1 MSAASV
7 NNSNTTTAT
16 TTTHK
21 RTKSAPR
28 IHAGPLVSSLFL
40 TNLRLLDLDL
50 LPDWPSITPSTF
62 SNVDARAR
70 IKAAEWSL
78 YQLFRLFDPAVTAE
92 KLQPFFPPLEPLQ
105 SINLRAALYRCLD
118 GLKKNGVLGRETV
131 LRKTMLDECSGDKFW
146 EICVAFSAVV
156 VRKRVVRKKDKMGL
170 GRPLAQ
176 TLGAVHGPRKADRE
190 ALLPL
195 LVAHRVSLNKNL
207 VDKQRLG
214 EEFAQLGNVLQEKEQ
229 DLGRRRAVLQ
239 DNGKHDQVQKQLE
252 HFKPLEDVLRKGW
265 VGDEGF
271 EEALLSGGSAASSD
285 RMLAEST
292 ERLFS
297 RDRRSRVSIL
307 GQDEPEITE
316 DIVSKARGQSSR
328 LKRWQALYDRLQA
341 AKPKLSQV
349 EEARAVGQTVAIRFN
364 RHADL
369 TLSDNR
375 SQGRPSSPVKNSHA
389 RAASA
394 CVTGYDNILSAM
406 REDLRLTQNARR
418 NDNGSNTNNDARHGR
433 SASAVTGVSRTSSF
447 QSSHNRHHSRSPS
460 MQHSPSQ
467 SPAPFR
473 PGMGRRISS
482 RSRSYQQPKV
492 ISQRGPIPLK
502 TELFSPLKSARPG
515 GESPTS
521 GFMSRPSSQLP
532 SPQEEV
538 DESAASIDGTLNR
551 NDRFGS
557 SRNGEYR
564 QAKPVFPP
572 PQEEMDESVGGID
585 AALSGLGIHD
595 TNKDEV
601 GSTSDGGRA
610 PNFDLP
616 TPSAS
621 PVNLDPPKQDPITD
635 STEFVRPAL
644 PSRQPSLADRTRLS
658 MAFTSSNNSSTPED
672 SPSPTINPDNFPLPP
687 TASATS
693 SPQTSRSLADRTR
706 QSISSST
713 PIARQRPTQHTRS
726 QTSVHQHPNTT
737 PRARRL
743 SFDQLTPSREAD
755 EADENRNSSANK
767 RIFTPR
773 EQLFDEGV
781 EYDSV
786 FKSRPKVAH
795 SPLMSP
801 SAPDYDVDDDD
812 GEEEFSMV
820 GALRELD
827 DEGELGSS
835 PLRR

>member
-1 MSAASV
+1 MERPVSAASL
-7 NNSNTTTAT
+7 NTTTAT
-16 TTTHK
+16 TSHK

-28 IHAGPLVSSLFL
+28 IQTGPILSSLFL

-50 LPDWPSITPSTF
+50 LPDWPSITPATF

-70 IKAAEWSL
+70 IKASEWSL
-78 YQLFRLFDPAVTAE
+78 YQLFRLFDPAVTVE

-118 GLKKNGVLGRETV
+118 GLKKNGVLGREAV

-176 TLGAVHGPRKADRE
+176 TLGAAQGLRKADRE

-195 LVAHRVSLNKNL
+195 LVAHRASLSKNL
-207 VDKQRLG
+207 LDKQRLG
-214 EEFAQLGNVLQEKEQ
+214 EEFAQLGNVLEEKEN

-239 DNGKHDQVQKQLE
+239 ENGKHDQVQKQLD
-252 HFKPLEDVLRKGW
+252 HFRPLEDALRNGW

-285 RMLAEST
+285 RMLTEST
-292 ERLFS
+292 EALFS

-307 GQDEPEITE
+307 GSDDIELTE
-316 DIVSKARGQSSR
+316 DIVSKARGQTSR

-349 EEARAVGQTVAIRFN
+349 EEAKAAGNTMTPRFN

-369 TLSDNR
+369 TLGDTR
-375 SQGRPSSPVKNSHA
+375 SQRGSSSPVKTSHT

-418 NDNGSNTNNDARHGR
+418 HDQGTNSDARHGR
-433 SASAVTGVSRTSSF
+433 SASAVTGAHRNSSF
-447 QSSHNRHHSRSPS
+447 QSSHSPQHSRSPS
-460 MQHSPSQ
+460 MQYSPSQ

-473 PGMGRRISS
+473 PGMGRRVSS

-502 TELFSPLKSARPG
+502 AELFSPLKSARPG
-515 GESPTS
+515 HESPTP
-521 GFMSRPSSQLP
+521 GFTSRQSSQLP
-532 SPQEEV
+532 SPHEEI
-538 DESAASIDGTLNR
+538 DEFATSIDGTLNGM
-551 NDRFGS
+551 NRFGN
-557 SRNGEYR
+557 SRNEEYR
-564 QAKPVFPP
+564 QATPVLPP
-572 PQEEMDESVGGID
+572 PQEEEEESIDGID
-585 AALSGLGIHD
+585 SAMYGLGIRD
-595 TNKDEV
+595 A
-601 GSTSDGGRA
+601 SSDDSRGTPEGDKA
-610 PNFDLP
+610 LNFELP
-616 TPSAS
+616 ISAS
-621 PVNLDPPKQDPITD
+621 PVNLDPPKQDPVANN
-635 STEFVRPAL
+635 TEFVKPAL
-644 PSRQPSLADRTRLS
+644 PLSRQPSLAERTRLS
-658 MAFTSSNNSSTPED
+658 MAFTSSDNARTPEE
-672 SPSPTINPDNFPLPP
+672 SPSPSINTDYFPLPP
-687 TASATS
+687 SGSATS
-693 SPQTSRSLADRTR
+693 SLADRTR
-706 QSISSST
+706 QSISSFQPPT
-713 PIARQRPTQHTRS
+713 PVARQRPSQHTRS
-726 QTSVHQHPNTT
+726 QTSVHQHPNST

-755 EADENRNSSANK
+755 EDENLSSASK

-773 EQLFDEGV
+773 EQLFEAGV

-801 SAPDYDVDDDD
+801 SVAEYDDDD
-812 GEEEFSMV
+812 VEEFSMV
-820 GALRELD
+820 GALRELGD
-827 DEGELGSS
+827 GGELGSS

>member
-1 MSAASV
+1 MERPVSAASV
-7 NNSNTTTAT
+7 NNNTA
-16 TTTHK
+16 THK

-28 IHAGPLVSSLFL
+28 LHAGPLVSSLFL

-118 GLKKNGVLGRETV
+118 GLKKNGVLGREAV

-146 EICVAFSAVV
+146 EICVVFSAVV

-176 TLGAVHGPRKADRE
+176 TLGAAQGLRKVDRE

-207 VDKQRLG
+207 SNKQRLG
-214 EEFAQLGNVLQEKEQ
+214 EEFAQLGNVLQEKEE
-229 DLGRRRAVLQ
+229 DLGRRRALLQ
-239 DNGKHDQVQKQLE
+239 ENGKHDQVQKQLE
-252 HFKPLEDVLRKGW
+252 HFTPLEDALRKGW

-271 EEALLSGGSAASSD
+271 EEALLSGGGTASSD

-292 ERLFS
+292 EALFG
-297 RDRRSRVSIL
+297 RDRRSRVSIFAS
-307 GQDEPEITE
+307 DEADLTE
-316 DIVSKARGQSSR
+316 DIVSKARGQNSR
-328 LKRWQALYDRLQA
+328 LKRWQALYDKLQT
-341 AKPKLSQV
+341 AKPRLSQV
-349 EEARAVGQTVAIRFN
+349 EEARAAGQTTTTRFN

-369 TLSDNR
+369 TLGDSR
-375 SQGRPSSPVKNSHA
+375 SQRGSSPVKTSHS

-406 REDLRLTQNARR
+406 REEMRLTQNARR
-418 NDNGSNTNNDARHGR
+418 NDQGPNMNSDARHGR

-447 QSSHNRHHSRSPS
+447 QSSQNRHHSRSPS

-515 GESPTS
+515 NESPTS

-538 DESAASIDGTLNR
+538 DESAASIDGTLTSV
-551 NDRFGS
+551 DRFGTG
-557 SRNGEYR
+557 RNGEYR
-564 QAKPVFPP
+564 QATPVLPP
-572 PQEEMDESVGGID
+572 PQEEKDESVSGID
-585 AALSGLGIHD
+585 AAISGLGIRD
-595 TNKDEV
+595 ASSDD
-601 GSTSDGGRA
+601 STGTPVDRKA

-616 TPSAS
+616 TSTAS
-621 PVNLDPPKQDPITD
+621 PVNLDPPKQDPIAD
-635 STEFVRPAL
+635 STELARPAL
-644 PSRQPSLADRTRLS
+644 PSRQPSLVDRTRLS
-658 MAFTSSNNSSTPED
+658 MAFKSSDNARTAED

-687 TASATS
+687 SASATN
-693 SPQTSRSLADRTR
+693 SPQTTRSLADRTR

-713 PIARQRPTQHTRS
+713 PNARQRPAQHTRS
-726 QTSVHQHPNTT
+726 RTSIHQHPNTT

-743 SFDQLTPSREAD
+743 SFDQLTPSREDD
-755 EADENRNSSANK
+755 EADESTSTSK

-786 FKSRPKVAH
+786 FKSRPRVAH

-801 SAPDYDVDDDD
+801 SAAEYDDEDV
-812 GEEEFSMV
+812 EEFSMV

-827 DEGELGSS
+827 DERELGSS

>member
-1 MSAASV
+1 MERPVSAASV
-7 NNSNTTTAT
+7 NNNNTA
-16 TTTHK
+16 TTHK

-28 IHAGPLVSSLFL
+28 IHTGPLVSSLFL

-50 LPDWPSITPSTF
+50 LSDWPSITPSTF

-118 GLKKNGVLGRETV
+118 GLKKNGILGREAV

-176 TLGAVHGPRKADRE
+176 ILGAAQGLRKVDRE

-195 LVAHRVSLNKNL
+195 LVAHRVSLNKAL

-214 EEFAQLGNVLQEKEQ
+214 EEFAQLGNVLKEKEE
-229 DLGRRRAVLQ
+229 DLGRRRALLQ
-239 DNGKHDQVQKQLE
+239 DNGKHDQIQKQLE
-252 HFKPLEDVLRKGW
+252 HFKPLEDALRKGW

-292 ERLFS
+292 EALFG

-307 GQDEPEITE
+307 ASDEPDLTE
-316 DIVSKARGQSSR
+316 DIVSKARGQISR
-328 LKRWQALYDRLQA
+328 LKRWQALSDKVQA
-341 AKPKLSQV
+341 AKPKPSQT
-349 EEARAVGQTVAIRFN
+349 EEARTAGQIANTRFN

-369 TLSDNR
+369 TLGDNR
-375 SQGRPSSPVKNSHA
+375 SQRGSSPVKSAHS

-418 NDNGSNTNNDARHGR
+418 NDQGSNANNDARHGR
-433 SASAVTGVSRTSSF
+433 SASAVVGASRTSSF

-460 MQHSPSQ
+460 VQHSPSQ

-473 PGMGRRISS
+473 PGLGRRVSS

-515 GESPTS
+515 NESPTS

-538 DESAASIDGTLNR
+538 DESAASIDSALNG
-551 NDRFGS
+551 NDRFGG
-557 SRNGEYR
+557 SRHGEYR
-564 QAKPVFPP
+564 QATPVLPP
-572 PQEEMDESVGGID
+572 PQEETDEAVGSID
-585 AALSGLGIHD
+585 AAMSGLGIRD
-595 TNKDEV
+595 ANIDEAS
-601 GSTSDGGRA
+601 GTPARGKA
-610 PNFDLP
+610 PDFDLP
-616 TPSAS
+616 SSSAS
-621 PVNLDPPKQDPITD
+621 PVNLDPPKQDPIPD

-658 MAFTSSNNSSTPED
+658 MALKSSDNSRTPED

-687 TASATS
+687 SASATS
-693 SPQTSRSLADRTR
+693 SPQTTRSLADRTR

-713 PIARQRPTQHTRS
+713 PIARQRPAQHARS

-755 EADENRNSSANK
+755 EDNESSSANK

-801 SAPDYDVDDDD
+801 SAAEYDDDD
-812 GEEEFSMV
+812 VEEFSMV
-820 GALRELD
+820 GALRDLD

>member
-7 NNSNTTTAT
+7 NNNNTTTT
-16 TTTHK
+16 TTTATHK

-28 IHAGPLVSSLFL
+28 MHAGPLVSSLLL

-146 EICVAFSAVV
+146 EICVVFSALV

-176 TLGAVHGPRKADRE
+176 TLGAAQGLRKADRE

-292 ERLFS
+292 EALFS

-316 DIVSKARGQSSR
+316 DIVSKARGQNSR

-341 AKPKLSQV
+341 AKPKLSQAD
-349 EEARAVGQTVAIRFN
+349 EARVAGQTVAIRFN

-369 TLSDNR
+369 TLGDNR
-375 SQGRPSSPVKNSHA
+375 SQGRSSSPVKNSHT

-418 NDNGSNTNNDARHGR
+418 NDQGSDMNNDARHGR

-460 MQHSPSQ
+460 MQHSPSH

-473 PGMGRRISS
+473 PGIGRRISS

-515 GESPTS
+515 NESPTS
-521 GFMSRPSSQLP
+521 GFMSRPSSHLP

-538 DESAASIDGTLNR
+538 DESTASIDGTLNN

-564 QAKPVFPP
+564 QATPVLPP
-572 PQEEMDESVGGID
+572 PQEETDESMGGID
-585 AALSGLGIHD
+585 GALSGLGISD
-595 TNKDEV
+595 ANRGEV
-601 GSTSDGGRA
+601 GSTPNGGNA

-616 TPSAS
+616 TSSAS
-621 PVNLDPPKQDPITD
+621 PVNLDPPKQDPIAD
-635 STEFVRPAL
+635 STELVRPAL
-644 PSRQPSLADRTRLS
+644 PTRQPSLANRTRLS

-687 TASATS
+687 SASATS
-693 SPQTSRSLADRTR
+693 SPQTTRSLADRTR

-713 PIARQRPTQHTRS
+713 PVTRQRPTQHTRS
-726 QTSVHQHPNTT
+726 QTSIHQHPNTT
-737 PRARRL
+737 PRAPRRL

-755 EADENRNSSANK
+755 EAEGQTGSSANK

-773 EQLFDEGV
+773 EHLFDEGV

-801 SAPDYDVDDDD
+801 SAPGYDDDE
-812 GEEEFSMV
+812 EEEFSMV

>member
-1 MSAASV
+1 MSAASL
-7 NNSNTTTAT
+7 NNNNTTTA
-16 TTTHK
+16 THK
-21 RTKSAPR
+21 RTKSTPR
-28 IHAGPLVSSLFL
+28 IQAGPILSSLFL

-50 LPDWPSITPSTF
+50 LSDWPSITPATF

-78 YQLFRLFDPAVTAE
+78 YQLFRLFDPAVTAD

-118 GLKKNGVLGRETV
+118 GLKKNGVLGREAV

-146 EICVAFSAVV
+146 EVCVAFSAVV

-176 TLGAVHGPRKADRE
+176 TLGAAEGLRKVDRE

-195 LVAHRVSLNKNL
+195 LVAHRVSMSKNL
-207 VDKQRLG
+207 SEKQRLG
-214 EEFAQLGNVLQEKEQ
+214 EEFAQLGNVMQEKEE

-239 DNGKHDQVQKQLE
+239 ENGRHDQVQKQLD
-252 HFKPLEDVLRKGW
+252 HFSPLEDALRKGW
-265 VGDEGF
+265 VGDERF

-292 ERLFS
+292 EALFN

-307 GQDEPEITE
+307 GQDEVELTE
-316 DIVSKARGQSSR
+316 DIVSKARGQTSR
-328 LKRWQALYDRLQA
+328 LKRWQALYDRLQT
-341 AKPKLSQV
+341 AKPKLSQA
-349 EEARAVGQTVAIRFN
+349 EESRNAGQTTNTRFN

-369 TLSDNR
+369 TLGDNR
-375 SQGRPSSPVKNSHA
+375 SQRGQSPAKSSHL

-418 NDNGSNTNNDARHGR
+418 NDHSSNNNDARHGR
-433 SASAVTGVSRTSSF
+433 SASAVTGANRPSSF
-447 QSSHNRHHSRSPS
+447 QSSHSRQHSRSPS
-460 MQHSPSQ
+460 MQYSPSQ

-502 TELFSPLKSARPG
+502 AELFSPLKSARPG
-515 GESPTS
+515 NESPTP
-521 GFMSRPSSQLP
+521 GFMSRSSSMLP
-532 SPQEEV
+532 SPQEEL
-538 DESAASIDGTLNR
+538 DESAGSIDGTLN
-551 NDRFGS
+551 NIDRFGT

-564 QAKPVFPP
+564 QATPVLPP
-572 PQEEMDESVGGID
+572 PQEEIDETVDDIN
-585 AALSGLGIHD
+585 AAMSGLGIQNGRLSD
-595 TNKDEV
+595 GS
-601 GSTSDGGRA
+601 GSTPNSGSA
-610 PNFDLP
+610 LNFDLP
-616 TPSAS
+616 TTTAS
-621 PVNLDPPKQDPITD
+621 PIDLDPPKQDPMPNT
-635 STEFVRPAL
+635 TEIAKPAVPL
-644 PSRQPSLADRTRLS
+644 SRQPSLADRTRLS
-658 MAFTSSNNSSTPED
+658 MAFTSSDNARSPEA
-672 SPSPTINPDNFPLPP
+672 SPSPTIINTDNFPLPP
-687 TASATS
+687 SATAS
-693 SPQTSRSLADRTR
+693 PQRTPSLADRTR
-706 QSISSST
+706 QSISSSSQTPT
-713 PIARQRPTQHTRS
+713 PIARQRSQHTRS
-726 QTSVHQHPNTT
+726 RTSIHQHPNTT

-743 SFDQLTPSREAD
+743 SFDQLTPSREDD
-755 EADENRNSSANK
+755 EDEQSSASK

-773 EQLFDEGV
+773 EQLFEAGV

-786 FKSRPKVAH
+786 FKSRPRVAH

-801 SAPDYDVDDDD
+801 SVMEDE
-812 GEEEFSMV
+812 GEEFSMV

>member
-1 MSAASV
+1 MERPVSAASV
-7 NNSNTTTAT
+7 NTTT

-28 IHAGPLVSSLFL
+28 IQTGPILSSLFL

-50 LPDWPSITPSTF
+50 LPDWPSITPATF

-70 IKAAEWSL
+70 IKASEWSL

-118 GLKKNGVLGRETV
+118 GLKKNGVLGREAV

-176 TLGAVHGPRKADRE
+176 TLGAAQGLRKADRE

-195 LVAHRVSLNKNL
+195 LVAHRVSLSRNL
-207 VDKQRLG
+207 LDKQRLG
-214 EEFAQLGNVLQEKEQ
+214 EEFAQLGNVLQEKEE

-239 DNGKHDQVQKQLE
+239 DNGKHDQVQKQLD
-252 HFKPLEDVLRKGW
+252 HFRPLEDALRNGW
-265 VGDEGF
+265 VGDEEF

-292 ERLFS
+292 EALFN

-307 GQDEPEITE
+307 GQDEPELTE
-316 DIVSKARGQSSR
+316 EIVSKARGQTSR
-328 LKRWQALYDRLQA
+328 LKRWQALYDKLQA
-341 AKPKLSQV
+341 AKPKLSHA
-349 EEARAVGQTVAIRFN
+349 EEARAASNTTSTRFN
-364 RHADL
+364 RHTDL
-369 TLSDNR
+369 TLGDTR
-375 SQGRPSSPVKNSHA
+375 SQRGTPSPVKTSHT

-394 CVTGYDNILSAM
+394 CVTGYDNILTAM
-406 REDLRLTQNARR
+406 REELRLTQNARGLDQGT
-418 NDNGSNTNNDARHGR
+418 NDNVRHGR
-433 SASAVTGVSRTSSF
+433 SASAVTGANRTSSF
-447 QSSHNRHHSRSPS
+447 QTSQSRQHSRSPS
-460 MQHSPSQ
+460 MQYSPSQ

-473 PGMGRRISS
+473 PGLGRRMSS

-502 TELFSPLKSARPG
+502 AELFSPLKSARSG
-515 GESPTS
+515 NESPTP
-521 GFMSRPSSQLP
+521 GFMSRQSSLLP
-532 SPQEEV
+532 SPQEELE
-538 DESAASIDGTLNR
+538 DPAASIDGTLNGV
-551 NDRFGS
+551 DHFGT

-564 QAKPVFPP
+564 QPTPVLPP
-572 PQEEMDESVGGID
+572 PQEEAEESIAGID
-585 AALSGLGIHD
+585 SAMHGLGIRD
-595 TNKDEV
+595 A
-601 GSTSDGGRA
+601 SSDDSSNTPGEGA
-610 PNFDLP
+610 TMDFDLP
-616 TPSAS
+616 TSAS
-621 PVNLDPPKQDPITD
+621 PINLDPPKQDPITNN
-635 STEFVRPAL
+635 TEFARPAL
-644 PSRQPSLADRTRLS
+644 PLSRQPSLAERTRLS
-658 MAFTSSNNSSTPED
+658 MAFTSSDNARTPEE
-672 SPSPTINPDNFPLPP
+672 SPSPTINTDYFPLPP
-687 TASATS
+687 SGAAT
-693 SPQTSRSLADRTR
+693 TSLADRTR
-706 QSISSST
+706 QSISSFQPPT
-713 PIARQRPTQHTRS
+713 PIARQRPSVHGRS

-755 EADENRNSSANK
+755 EDENMSSASK
-767 RIFTPR
+767 RNFTPR
-773 EQLFDEGV
+773 EQLFDAGV

-801 SAPDYDVDDDD
+801 SAVGYDDDV
-812 GEEEFSMV
+812 EEFSMV
-820 GALRELD
+820 GALKELD

>member
-1 MSAASV
+1 MERPVSAASV
-7 NNSNTTTAT
+7 NNNSTA
-16 TTTHK
+16 THK

-28 IHAGPLVSSLFL
+28 LHAGPLVSSLFL

-118 GLKKNGVLGRETV
+118 GLKKNGILGREAV

-176 TLGAVHGPRKADRE
+176 TLGAAQGLRKVDRE

-195 LVAHRVSLNKNL
+195 LVAHRVSMNKNL
-207 VDKQRLG
+207 SNKQRLG
-214 EEFAQLGNVLQEKEQ
+214 EEFAQLGNVLQEKEE
-229 DLGRRRAVLQ
+229 DLGRRRALLQ

-252 HFKPLEDVLRKGW
+252 HFTPLEDALRKGW

-271 EEALLSGGSAASSD
+271 EEALLSGGGTASSD

-292 ERLFS
+292 EALFG

-307 GQDEPEITE
+307 ASDEADLTE

-328 LKRWQALYDRLQA
+328 LKRWQALYDKLQA

-349 EEARAVGQTVAIRFN
+349 EEARAGGQTVSTRFN

-369 TLSDNR
+369 TLGDNR
-375 SQGRPSSPVKNSHA
+375 SQRGSSPVKTSHS

-406 REDLRLTQNARR
+406 REEMRLTQNARR
-418 NDNGSNTNNDARHGR
+418 NDQGSSRNNDARHGR
-433 SASAVTGVSRTSSF
+433 SASAATGVSRTSSF
-447 QSSHNRHHSRSPS
+447 QSSQNRHHSRSPS

-515 GESPTS
+515 NESPTS

-538 DESAASIDGTLNR
+538 DESAASIDAALNG
-551 NDRFGS
+551 NDRFGA
-557 SRNGEYR
+557 SRHGEYH
-564 QAKPVFPP
+564 QPTPVLPP
-572 PQEEMDESVGGID
+572 PQEETDESVGGID
-585 AALSGLGIHD
+585 AAFSGLGIRD
-595 TNKDEV
+595 ADSDD
-601 GSTSDGGRA
+601 STSTPVA
-610 PNFDLP
+610 AKSHNFDLP
-616 TPSAS
+616 TSSAS
-621 PVNLDPPKQDPITD
+621 PINLDPPKQDPIAD
-635 STEFVRPAL
+635 STEFARPAL

-658 MAFTSSNNSSTPED
+658 MAFKSSDNARTPED
-672 SPSPTINPDNFPLPP
+672 SPSPTTINPDTFPLPP
-687 TASATS
+687 SASTTS
-693 SPQTSRSLADRTR
+693 SPQTTRSLADRTR
-706 QSISSST
+706 QSISISSST
-713 PIARQRPTQHTRS
+713 PIARQRPQHTRS
-726 QTSVHQHPNTT
+726 RTSIHQHPNTT

-743 SFDQLTPSREAD
+743 SFDQLTPSREDD
-755 EADENRNSSANK
+755 EDVEGSASASK

-786 FKSRPKVAH
+786 FKSRPRVAH

-801 SAPDYDVDDDD
+801 SAAEYDDED
-812 GEEEFSMV
+812 GDGEEFSMV

-827 DEGELGSS
+827 YEGEVGSS

>member
-1 MSAASV
+1 VSAASV
-7 NNSNTTTAT
+7 NTTTAT
-16 TTTHK
+16 TAHK
-21 RTKSAPR
+21 RTKSTPR
-28 IHAGPLVSSLFL
+28 LQTGSILSSLFL

-50 LPDWPSITPSTF
+50 LPDWPSITLSTF

-70 IKAAEWSL
+70 IKAVEWSL

-118 GLKKNGVLGRETV
+118 GLKKNGVLGREAV

-146 EICVAFSAVV
+146 EICVTFSAVV

-176 TLGAVHGPRKADRE
+176 TLGAAQGLRKADRE

-195 LVAHRVSLNKNL
+195 LVAHRVSLSKNL
-207 VDKQRLG
+207 SNKQRLG
-214 EEFAQLGNVLQEKEQ
+214 EEFAQLGNVLQEKEE
-229 DLGRRRAVLQ
+229 DLARRRAVLQ

-252 HFKPLEDVLRKGW
+252 HFRPLEDALRKGW

-271 EEALLSGGSAASSD
+271 EEALLSGGGAASSD

-292 ERLFS
+292 EALFS

-307 GQDEPEITE
+307 GQDEPELTE

-349 EEARAVGQTVAIRFN
+349 EEAKAAGQTMATRFN

-369 TLSDNR
+369 TLGDTK
-375 SQGRPSSPVKNSHA
+375 SQRGSSSPTKNSHM

-418 NDNGSNTNNDARHGR
+418 NDQGTNNDARHGR
-433 SASAVTGVSRTSSF
+433 SASAVTGANRPSSF
-447 QSSHNRHHSRSPS
+447 QSSQNRHDSRSPS
-460 MQHSPSQ
+460 MQYSPSQ

-502 TELFSPLKSARPG
+502 AELFSPLKSARPG
-515 GESPTS
+515 NESPTPS
-521 GFMSRPSSQLP
+521 LMSRASSQLP
-532 SPQEEV
+532 SPQEELN
-538 DESAASIDGTLNR
+538 ESAASIDGTLNAV
-551 NDRFGS
+551 DRYGA
-557 SRNGEYR
+557 SRNGDFR
-564 QAKPVFPP
+564 QATPVLPP
-572 PQEEMDESVGGID
+572 PQERTDDSVGSID
-585 AALSGLGIHD
+585 AAMSGLGIRD
-595 TNKDEV
+595 TSSDDYA
-601 GSTSDGGRA
+601 GTPDGGKGL
-610 PNFDLP
+610 NFELP
-616 TPSAS
+616 TISAS
-621 PVNLDPPKQDPITD
+621 PINLDPPKQDPITNNTD
-635 STEFVRPAL
+635 FVKPAL
-644 PSRQPSLADRTRLS
+644 PLSRQPSLAERTRLS
-658 MAFTSSNNSSTPED
+658 MAFTSSDNARTPEE
-672 SPSPTINPDNFPLPP
+672 SPSPTINTDNFPFPP
-687 TASATS
+687 SGAAA
-693 SPQTSRSLADRTR
+693 SPQTTRSLADRTR
-706 QSISSST
+706 ESISSFQPPT
-713 PIARQRPTQHTRS
+713 PIARQRPSQHTRS
-726 QTSVHQHPNTT
+726 RTSIHQHPNTT

-743 SFDQLTPSREAD
+743 SFDQLTPSREDD
-755 EADENRNSSANK
+755 EDEMSSASK

-773 EQLFDEGV
+773 EQLFEAGV

-801 SAPDYDVDDDD
+801 SAAEYDDDVED
-812 GEEEFSMV
+812 FSMV

-827 DEGELGSS
+827 DGDALASS

>member
-1 MSAASV
+1 MERPVSAASV
-7 NNSNTTTAT
+7 NNNTA
-16 TTTHK
+16 THK

-28 IHAGPLVSSLFL
+28 IHTGPFVSSLFL

-118 GLKKNGVLGRETV
+118 GLKKNGVLGREAV

-176 TLGAVHGPRKADRE
+176 TLGAAQGLRKVDRE

-207 VDKQRLG
+207 ADKQRLG
-214 EEFAQLGNVLQEKEQ
+214 EEFAQLGNVLHEKEE
-229 DLGRRRAVLQ
+229 DLGRRRALLQ

-252 HFKPLEDVLRKGW
+252 HFTPLEDALRKGW
-265 VGDEGF
+265 VGDEAF
-271 EEALLSGGSAASSD
+271 EEALLSGGSTASND

-292 ERLFS
+292 EALFG

-307 GQDEPEITE
+307 ASDEADLTE
-316 DIVSKARGQSSR
+316 DIVGKARGQTSR
-328 LKRWQALYDRLQA
+328 LKRWQALYDRLQT
-341 AKPKLSQV
+341 AKPNLSQV
-349 EEARAVGQTVAIRFN
+349 EDSRAAGQTATTRFN

-369 TLSDNR
+369 TLGDNR
-375 SQGRPSSPVKNSHA
+375 SQRGSSPVKNSHS

-418 NDNGSNTNNDARHGR
+418 NDQGSNPNNDVRHGR
-433 SASAVTGVSRTSSF
+433 SASAVTGASRTSSF

-460 MQHSPSQ
+460 VQHSPSQ

-515 GESPTS
+515 NESPTS
-521 GFMSRPSSQLP
+521 GFMSRSSQLP

-538 DESAASIDGTLNR
+538 DESAASIDGTLNSTS
-551 NDRFGS
+551 RFGS
-557 SRNGEYR
+557 NRNGEYC
-564 QAKPVFPP
+564 QATPVLPP
-572 PQEEMDESVGGID
+572 PQEKTDGSVSGID
-585 AALSGLGIHD
+585 AAMSGLGIRD
-595 TNKDEV
+595 AGSDRIRGTPDV
-601 GSTSDGGRA
+601 GKA
-610 PNFDLP
+610 PDFDLP
-616 TPSAS
+616 TTSAS
-621 PVNLDPPKQDPITD
+621 PINLDPPKQDLTTD

-658 MAFTSSNNSSTPED
+658 MAFKSSDSNRTPED

-687 TASATS
+687 SVSATS
-693 SPQTSRSLADRTR
+693 SPQTTRSLADRTR

-713 PIARQRPTQHTRS
+713 PIARQRPAQHTRS
-726 QTSVHQHPNTT
+726 RTSIHQHPNTT

-743 SFDQLTPSREAD
+743 SFDQLTPSREDD
-755 EADENRNSSANK
+755 EANSTSK

-781 EYDSV
+781 EYDSI

-801 SAPDYDVDDDD
+801 SATEYDDEDV
-812 GEEEFSMV
+812 EEFSMV
-820 GALRELD
+820 GALRDLD
-827 DEGELGSS
+827 DDVELGSS